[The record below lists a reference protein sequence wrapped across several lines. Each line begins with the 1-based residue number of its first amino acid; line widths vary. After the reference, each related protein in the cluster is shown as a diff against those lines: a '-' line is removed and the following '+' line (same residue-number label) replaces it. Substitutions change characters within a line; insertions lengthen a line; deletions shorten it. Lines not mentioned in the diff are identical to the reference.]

1 MTMPAVVRE
10 AKYIKSDVDQNNN
23 KYWYITEYDNMT
35 CVVNYGRVGNN
46 GQSKTHTFHAQTAA
60 ASFFDK
66 KCREKEGERKGYRPL
81 QVINGSNGVNGHAV
95 AQHDLARVAS
105 EQIQTDSPQTQA
117 LLRYLT
123 KANVHNILSATTM
136 KYDVDKGLF
145 STPCGIVT
153 KDGIDQARALL
164 AQIGD
169 FVAGEDFWDP
179 RYKTIL
185 NDYLMLIPQKVGRK
199 LNPATLYPDLDAVQ
213 RQNDILDSLDASL
226 QAVLSRPSADGKP
239 AEVGRLFEVKLER
252 VNDAKE
258 IARIRKKYR
267 STLQAQHVCAHLD
280 VKTVYAVE
288 IAAMERAYEEKGQE
302 VGNVME
308 LWHGTRA
315 ANLLSILKSGFLIPP
330 SNAPHC
336 TGRMFGN
343 GVYFSD
349 QSTKSLNYAYGYW
362 GGGAYDSN
370 CFMFLVEVAMGRY
383 YVPRGPDQD
392 LPKPGYDSTFAKAGE
407 SGVGN
412 NEMIVYKTW
421 QINPNYLVEFGP
433 SSS

>member
-1 MTMPAVVRE
+1 MPAVVRE
-10 AKYIKSDVDQNNN
+10 AKYIKSDVDHNNN
-23 KYWYITEYDNMT
+23 KYWYITEYDNYT
-35 CVVNYGRVGNN
+35 CTVNFGRVGNN
-46 GQSKTHTFHAQTAA
+46 GQSKTHHFHSQTEAA
-60 ASFFDK
+60 KFFDK

-81 QVINGSNGVNGHAV
+81 QVINGSVSVEGKVAV
-95 AQHDLARVAS
+95 SHDLAKVAS
-105 EQIQTDSPQTQA
+105 EQIKTDSPQTQA

-123 KANVHNILSATTM
+123 KVNVHHILSATTM

-145 STPCGIVT
+145 TTPCGIVS
-153 KDGIDQARALL
+153 KDGIGRARELL
-164 AQIGD
+164 TEIGD
-169 FVAGEDFWDP
+169 YVAEGDFGNAS
-179 RYKTIL
+179 YKKIL

-226 QAVLSRPSADGKP
+226 QAVLSMPSNGGKT
-239 AEVGRLFEVKLER
+239 AEVGKVFEVKLER
-252 VNDAKE
+252 VTDAKE
-258 IARIRKKYR
+258 IERIRRKYR
-267 STLQAQHVCAHLD
+267 ATLQDMHACAHLD
-280 VKTVYAVE
+280 VRTVYSVE
-288 IAAMERAYEEKGQE
+288 IASMERAYEEKAKE
-302 VGNVME
+302 VGNIME

-315 ANLLSILKSGFLIPP
+315 SNLLSILKSGFVIPP
-330 SNAPHC
+330 SNSPHC

-362 GGGAYDSN
+362 GGETTDNN
-370 CFMFLVEVAMGRY
+370 CFMFLVEVAMGRF
-383 YVPRGPDQD
+383 YVPTGPEQN
-392 LPKPGYDSTFAKAGE
+392 LPKAGYDSTFAKSGV

-433 SSS
+433 PKN